1 MHLVLESLMLVE
13 LFGLWI
19 ASGFGLFIR
28 RPFFERI
35 HYDIV
40 QTYLVI
46 FFREARR
53 VLRLKIV
60 TEGTAAGRL
69 PGRAAAGVLPAR
81 RTGRLVHA
89 DVRPDALVR
98 PRAARRPQGHAS
110 PGTRRST

>member
-1 MHLVLESLMLVE
+1 MLVE

-19 ASGFGLFIR
+19 ASGFGCVHP

-53 VLRLKIV
+53 VRAAQDRHRGSNPR
-60 TEGTAAGRL
+60 TRSPATRCWCAAGTRD
-69 PGRAAAGVLPAR
+69 RA
-81 RTGRLVHA
+81 
-89 DVRPDALVR
+89 
-98 PRAARRPQGHAS
+98 
-110 PGTRRST
+110 TRSR